1 MGFIIRIN
9 SKFIKYYKNQ
19 PADVTFARITEEPMN
34 IIEKNKKLA
43 YNEGILSIVTN
54 VLLFGLKY
62 WAGIVTGSVAIVADA
77 WHTLS
82 DSLSSLVVIVGA
94 KVASKPPDKEH
105 PFGHGRAELVAS
117 ILIAALLGFV
127 AYEFISDSVAK
138 LNNHEEAIFGTLAIL
153 VTIISIIIKE
163 AMAQYAFWAAR
174 KSGSSSLRADAFHHR
189 TDAISSAIILVGIF
203 VGRYYWWVDGVLG
216 ILVAFMILYA
226 AYEILA
232 ESISRL
238 LGEAPDAKL
247 IKNLNECAE
256 KVTKLDLM
264 IHHVHV
270 HAYGYHKELT
280 CHIYLPKT
288 MTVEQAHDL
297 SDNLENQIKLDL
309 DIIATIHVEPHP
321 KS

>member
-1 MGFIIRIN
+1 MN
-9 SKFIKYYKNQ
+9 SVQ
-19 PADVTFARITEEPMN
+19 
-34 IIEKNKKLA
+34 KNKRLA

-54 VLLFGLKY
+54 ILLFVLKY

-94 KVASKPPDKEH
+94 KIASKPPDKEH

-127 AYEFISDSVAK
+127 AYEFISDSIAK
-138 LNNHEEAIFGTLAIL
+138 LNNHKEAVFGTLAIS
-153 VTIISIIIKE
+153 VTVASIIVKE
-163 AMAQYAFWAAR
+163 VLAQYAFWAAR
-174 KSGSSSLRADAFHHR
+174 KSGSSSLRADAYHHR
-189 TDAISSAIILVGIF
+189 TDAISSVIILVGILI
-203 VGRYYWWVDGVLG
+203 GRYYWWVDGVLG
-216 ILVAFMILYA
+216 IIVAFMILYA
-226 AYEILA
+226 AYEILS

-247 IKNLNECAE
+247 ISSLNECAD
-256 KVTKLDLM
+256 KVSNLDLQ

-270 HAYGYHKELT
+270 HSYGYHKELT

-297 SDNLENQIKLDL
+297 SDKLETQIRLDL
-309 DIIATIHVEPHP
+309 EIVATIHVEPLP
-321 KS
+321 TF

>member
-1 MGFIIRIN
+1 MNFSSN
-9 SKFIKYYKNQ
+9 VEFMNVVKKN
-19 PADVTFARITEEPMN
+19 R
-34 IIEKNKKLA
+34 KLA

-54 VLLFGLKY
+54 IFLFALKY

-127 AYEFISDSVAK
+127 AYEFISDSIAK
-138 LNNHEEAIFGTLAIL
+138 LTNHKEAVFGTLAIS
-153 VTIISIIIKE
+153 VTVASIIIKE
-163 AMAQYAFWAAR
+163 ALAQYAFWAAR
-174 KSGSSSLRADAFHHR
+174 KSGSSSLRADAYHHR
-189 TDAISSAIILVGIF
+189 TDAISSAIILVGILI
-203 VGRYYWWVDGVLG
+203 GRYFWWIDGVMG
-216 ILVAFMILYA
+216 IIVAIMILYA
-226 AYEILA
+226 AYEILS
-232 ESISRL
+232 ESISHL

-247 IKNLNECAE
+247 IKSLNECAE
-256 KVTKLDLM
+256 KVTQLNLQV
-264 IHHVHV
+264 HHVHV
-270 HAYGYHKELT
+270 HSYGYHKELT

-297 SDNLENQIKLDL
+297 SDDLEKQIKLDL
-309 DIIATIHVEPHP
+309 EIVATIHVEPLP
-321 KS
+321 KF

>member
-1 MGFIIRIN
+1 
-9 SKFIKYYKNQ
+9 
-19 PADVTFARITEEPMN
+19 MN
-34 IIEKNKKLA
+34 IIEKNRKLA

-54 VLLFGLKY
+54 VLLFVLKY

-138 LNNHEEAIFGTLAIL
+138 LNNREEAIFGALAIW
-153 VTIISIIIKE
+153 VTIVSILIKE

-174 KSGSSSLRADAFHHR
+174 KSNSSSLRADGYHHR
-189 TDAISSAIILVGIF
+189 TDAISSVIILVGIF
-203 VGRYYWWVDGVLG
+203 IGRYYWWVDGVLG
-216 ILVAFMILYA
+216 ILVAIMILYA
-226 AYEILA
+226 AYEILS

-238 LGEAPDAKL
+238 LGEAPDANL
-247 IKNLNECAE
+247 INSLNKCAE
-256 KVTKLDLM
+256 KVTELKLQ

-270 HAYGYHKELT
+270 HSYGYHKELT
-280 CHIYLPKT
+280 CHIYLPEK
-288 MTVEQAHDL
+288 MTVAHAHSL
-297 SDNLENQIKLDL
+297 SDELEEQIRSDL
-309 DIIATIHVEPHP
+309 DIIATIHVEPLPH
-321 KS
+321 SET